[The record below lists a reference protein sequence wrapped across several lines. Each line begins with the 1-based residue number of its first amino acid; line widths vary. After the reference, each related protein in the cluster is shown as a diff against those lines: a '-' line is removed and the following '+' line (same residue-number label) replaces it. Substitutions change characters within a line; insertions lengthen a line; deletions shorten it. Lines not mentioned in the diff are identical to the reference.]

1 MLSARA
7 AENGAYVVVA
17 NKCGTEAGIARYAG
31 RSTVWG
37 PDGTLL
43 AQAGAEEP
51 ETLYVEID
59 PARARGLQDRSPEG
73 YPAIVRPRDRLPI
86 AQVLASSPSLRPL
99 RVAIVNRNAPERAAQ
114 ELEADVTVGPGVGSG
129 AVAEVA
135 GDLVRTR
142 PLSPG
147 AVVDLAG
154 IGFGYLRDGQ
164 GLVPEEVRVLMLE
177 GATVVLWEA
186 GAVSPR

>member
-1 MLSARA
+1 M
-7 AENGAYVVVA
+7 
-17 NKCGTEAGIARYAG
+17 
-31 RSTVWG
+31 
-37 PDGTLL
+37 L

-114 ELEADVTVGPGVGSG
+114 ELEADVAVGPGVGSG

-186 GAVSPR
+186 GAVPPR